1 VEAEEERSDGSA
13 EAWGFLMFLHVRG
26 FVGGVNVYAADSMRT
41 RPVQLYTTPSPL
53 GESHKN
59 PFAGKAPKLTVAVK
73 AV

>member
-1 VEAEEERSDGSA
+1 MEAKEERSDGLA

-26 FVGGVNVYAADSMRT
+26 FVVVNGYAADSMRT

>member
-1 VEAEEERSDGSA
+1 VEAEQERPEGVA

-26 FVGGVNVYAADSMRT
+26 FVGVNGYAADSMRT
-41 RPVQLYTTPSPL
+41 RPVQLYTAPSPL

-73 AV
+73 AM

>member
-1 VEAEEERSDGSA
+1 VEAEQERSDGLA
-13 EAWGFLMFLHVRG
+13 EAWGMMFLHVRG
-26 FVGGVNVYAADSMRT
+26 FVGVNVYAADSMRT